1 MVTSIIN
8 KSLIKSLTHYLDV
21 LTKLRQK
28 AYSYPLLAMILSSCG
43 SNTSST
49 TASTTTDDTSTVP
62 VTSNSVVVVA
72 EMENLGLAGVNDTI
86 TATSST
92 LISGTSVA
100 DTDPYDNDTL
110 TVTADDDIIGTPTV
124 SGIEKI
130 IFTTSVTKL
139 GDDYEFDVNLV
150 NITGSDTVSFENTNS
165 DSLIKTLDLINVG
178 VPISVGSHFSTIKV
192 AGQTDIDINLNIS
205 ANTTLSTT
213 GSSKDLIVNASG
225 KSVTLSSSTATQD
238 IIINN
243 SYNTD
248 ITATSAL
255 RNVAITSNGDV
266 TLRDLSALKGNIDVT
281 NVGTINVIS
290 ATNSTG
296 TLNLTNE
303 RAPLGTDITITDAN
317 SAGKVTIKSAGSIT
331 ATSNNGLASAQILNL
346 TAAEESTIYS
356 DSVSNQDVTVNAV
369 NSLGNSTNFNLYAST
384 LEKLTLGGSSPL
396 VVTIDSA
403 DISTE
408 TIVNTNSDA
417 TLWLTGATA
426 DFTNVAT
433 SVKLRLKNFDGNTI
447 TIKDSQDFYLDT
459 EIAQTSSTSAPTF
472 DHKTDAT
479 SSTTNALTLKTF
491 DSNTSNGDKSANIAG
506 LNFVD
511 VQTLTLSLLDDL
523 NLDSSADLTGADL
536 TSVVVSGTGDFDL
549 NTNTI
554 TGSSS
559 TRVALNASS
568 LSGSATLNLDGTTN
582 GVANIQTGSA
592 ADSIKIDGVT
602 TDTGGFVVA
611 SNGSDD
617 TIRITT
623 NGDGSSAKINI
634 NAGDGGSDTLSLAA
648 GVDLSAS
655 NLTLTSVERILLTGG
670 GTTQKIAASDV
681 SGATLQLAEDG
692 TGTAVFTV
700 VADQTTINLS
710 NFTFASS
717 FASGTDSVVVNASSS
732 SSGVTVTGT
741 SGDDTITGSNAND
754 TLSGG
759 AAADTIS
766 GGTGNDTINGGSGA
780 DTLTGGAGDDEFDF
794 ASGTSTEASMDK
806 ITDYQAAAADADN
819 DTIDLVTG
827 AKGANS
833 ASIDV
838 KSAIAGGGGSETVT
852 ATVTNGV
859 VTLSGSDA
867 GLINT
872 LSEWIDAVSVDGVI
886 KKAADDADAVGVV
899 AFQLSGNTYL
909 VESNDTF
916 DNNTANVSIV
926 SVIELTGLTG
936 VTAVADAAAANTV
949 LIA

>member
-8 KSLIKSLTHYLDV
+8 TSLIKSLTHYLDL

-28 AYSYPLLAMILSSCG
+28 AYNYPLLAMILTSCG

-110 TVTADDDIIGTPTV
+110 TVTADDDIIGTPIV
-124 SGIEKI
+124 SGIENI
-130 IFTTSVTKL
+130 IFTTSATKL

-192 AGQTDIDINLNIS
+192 AGQTDTNINLDIS
-205 ANTTLSTT
+205 ANSTLSTT

-255 RNVAITSNGDV
+255 RNVGITSNGDV

-290 ATNSTG
+290 ATNATG

-317 SAGKVTIKSAGSIT
+317 SAVKVTIKSAGSIT

-408 TIVNTNSDA
+408 TVVNTNSDA

-433 SVKLRLKNFDGNTI
+433 SVKLRLKNFDGKTI
-447 TIKDSQDFYLDT
+447 TIKDGQDFYLDT

-602 TDTGGFVVA
+602 ADTGGFVIA

-634 NAGDGGSDTLSLAA
+634 NAGGGGSDTLSLAA

-754 TLSGG
+754 NLSGG
-759 AAADTIS
+759 ASADTIS

-827 AKGANS
+827 AKGADS
-833 ASIDV
+833 TSIDV
-838 KSAIAGGGGSETVT
+838 KSAIAGGGGGETVT

-859 VTLSGSDA
+859 ATLSGSDA
-867 GLINT
+867 GLIDT

>member
-1 MVTSIIN
+1 MVKSIIN
-8 KSLIKSLTHYLDV
+8 KSLIRALTLHLDL

-49 TASTTTDDTSTVP
+49 TATTTTDDTSTVP

-72 EMENLGLAGVNDTI
+72 EVENLGLAGVSDAI

-100 DTDPYDNDTL
+100 DTDPYDNDIL
-110 TVTADDDIIGTPTV
+110 TITANDDIIGTPTV

-130 IFTTSVTKL
+130 IFTTSATKL

-178 VPISVGSHFSTIKV
+178 VPISVGSHFSTIKL
-192 AGQTDIDINLNIS
+192 AGQTDIDINLNVS
-205 ANTTLSTT
+205 ADTTLSTT

-290 ATNSTG
+290 ATNTTG

-317 SAGKVTIKSAGSIT
+317 SAVKVTIKSAGSIT
-331 ATSNNGLASAQILNL
+331 ATSNNGLASAKILNL

-356 DSVSNQDVTVNAV
+356 DSVSNQDVTVNAI

-396 VVTIDSA
+396 VVIIDSA

-408 TIVNTNSDA
+408 TVVNTNSDA
-417 TLWLTGATA
+417 TLWLTGTTA

-433 SVKLRLKNFDGNTI
+433 SVKLRLKNFDGKTI
-447 TIKDSQDFYLDT
+447 TIKDGQDFYLDT

-511 VQTLTLSLLDDL
+511 VQTLNLSLLDDL

-536 TSVVVSGTGDFDL
+536 TSVVVTGTGDFDL
-549 NTNTI
+549 NSNTI

-592 ADSIKIDGVT
+592 ADSIKIDGIT
-602 TDTGGFVVA
+602 ADSNGFVIA
-611 SNGSDD
+611 SNGSND
-617 TIRITT
+617 TVRITT

-634 NAGDGGSDTLSLAA
+634 NAGSGGSDTLSLAA

-754 TLSGG
+754 NLSG
-759 AAADTIS
+759 IRRYY
-766 GGTGNDTINGGSGA
+766 
-780 DTLTGGAGDDEFDF
+780 FRRHR
-794 ASGTSTEASMDK
+794 K
-806 ITDYQAAAADADN
+806 
-819 DTIDLVTG
+819 
-827 AKGANS
+827 
-833 ASIDV
+833 
-838 KSAIAGGGGSETVT
+838 
-852 ATVTNGV
+852 
-859 VTLSGSDA
+859 
-867 GLINT
+867 
-872 LSEWIDAVSVDGVI
+872 
-886 KKAADDADAVGVV
+886 
-899 AFQLSGNTYL
+899 
-909 VESNDTF
+909 
-916 DNNTANVSIV
+916 
-926 SVIELTGLTG
+926 
-936 VTAVADAAAANTV
+936 
-949 LIA
+949 